1 MESLEMKCRFCNNSD
16 LHVFLDLGMSPLA
29 NSNLTS
35 SELNNVEYFYPLCS
49 YFCSQCYL
57 VQLDEFEHPENIF
70 SNYDYFSSFSDT
82 WNHHVESFVDSL
94 ISKFNIS
101 QEKQIIEIA
110 SNDGYL
116 LKHFKKKNYS
126 VLGIEPAENIAKIAE
141 SNGIPTINKFFGIQT
156 AKELLSSGKKADIL
170 IAFNVLP
177 HVPNLNEFVQG
188 LKLLLDPKGFLVVQF
203 SAYLINLI
211 EQNEFDMI
219 YHEHFS
225 YFSLHTLQKIF
236 SSFGLCIFDVEE
248 VSVHG
253 GSLRLFI
260 KHENNSDFKL
270 TSNIDRLL
278 IVEKQFGLTDPSIY
292 NNFPEKISII
302 KQNIWKFFISA
313 KQENKKIVC
322 YGAPA
327 KGNTLLNFCGIGK
340 DFIEYTVDKNP
351 HKQNLFLPGTHIP
364 IHSPE
369 KILSTKPDYVL
380 ILPWNLKDEI
390 VEQMSFVREW
400 NGKFVVLIPDVEIID

>member
-1 MESLEMKCRFCNNSD
+1 MNCRFCNNP
-16 LHVFLDLGMSPLA
+16 VEEIFLDLGMSPLA
-29 NSNLTS
+29 NSNLKS
-35 SELNNVEYFYPLCS
+35 SELNNVESFYPLCS
-49 YFCSQCYL
+49 YFCSNCYL
-57 VQLDEFEHPENIF
+57 VQLDEFEQPENIF
-70 SNYDYFSSFSDT
+70 SNYDYYSSFSET
-82 WNHHVESFVDSL
+82 WNNHIESFVNSA
-94 ISKFNIS
+94 ISRFNLS
-101 QEKQIIEIA
+101 QENQIIEIA

-116 LKHFKKKNYS
+116 LKHFKKKNFPI
-126 VLGIEPAENIAKIAE
+126 LGIEPATNIANDAE
-141 SNGIPTINKFFGIQT
+141 SSGIPTLNKFFGTQT
-156 AKELLSSGKKADIL
+156 AKELSSSGKKANVL

-177 HVPNLNEFVQG
+177 HVPNLNDFVEG
-188 LKLLLDPKGFLVVQF
+188 LKILLDSNGLLIIQF
-203 SAYLINLI
+203 SAYLMNLI

-236 SSFGLCIFDVEE
+236 SSFGLQIFDVEK

-260 KHENNSDFKL
+260 KHENNSDFILTTNVDKL
-270 TSNIDRLL
+270 LAA
-278 IVEKQFGLTDPSIY
+278 EKQFGLTDSSIY
-292 NNFPEKISII
+292 NKYSEQISIV

-327 KGNTLLNFCGIGK
+327 KGNTLLNFCGVGK
-340 DFIEYTVDKNP
+340 DFVEYTVDKNP

-364 IHSPE
+364 IYSPE
-369 KILSTKPDYVL
+369 KIRSTKPDYVL

-390 VEQMSFVREW
+390 VKQMSFIRDW
-400 NGKFVVLIPDVEIID
+400 NGKFVVLIPEIEIID

>member
-1 MESLEMKCRFCNNSD
+1 MKCRFCND
-16 LHVFLDLGMSPLA
+16 PVKQVFLDLGMSPLA
-29 NSNLTS
+29 NSNLKS
-35 SELNNVEYFYPLCS
+35 SELNNVESFYPLCS
-49 YFCSQCYL
+49 YFCSKCYL
-57 VQLDEFEHPENIF
+57 VQLDEFEQPENIF
-70 SNYDYFSSFSDT
+70 SNYDYYSSFSDT
-82 WNHHVESFVDSL
+82 WNKHIESFVNST
-94 ISKFNIS
+94 ISRFNIS
-101 QEKQIIEIA
+101 QENQIIEIA

-116 LKHFKKKNYS
+116 LKYFKQKNFP
-126 VLGIEPAENIAKIAE
+126 VLGIEPATNIAHDAE
-141 SNGIPTINKFFGIQT
+141 SNGIPTLNKFFGVQT
-156 AKELLSSGKKADIL
+156 AKELSSSGKKANIL

-177 HVPNLNEFVQG
+177 HVPNLNDFVEG
-188 LKLLLDPKGFLVVQF
+188 LKILLDSKGLLIIQF
-203 SAYLINLI
+203 SAYLMNLI
-211 EQNEFDMI
+211 EKNEFDMI

-225 YFSLHTLQKIF
+225 YFSLHTLQKVF
-236 SSFGLCIFDVEE
+236 SSFGLSIFDVEE

-270 TSNIDRLL
+270 TSNIEKLL
-278 IVEKQFGLTDPSIY
+278 IKEKQFGLTNSSIY
-292 NNFPEKISII
+292 DKFPEKISIV

-313 KQENKKIVC
+313 KQDNKKIVC

-340 DFIEYTVDKNP
+340 DFIDYTVDRNP

-369 KILSTKPDYVL
+369 KIRSTKPDYVL

-390 VEQMSFVREW
+390 MEQMSFIRDW
-400 NGKFVVLIPDVEIID
+400 NGKFVVLIPEVEIIN

>member
-1 MESLEMKCRFCNNSD
+1 MKCRFCSNPVD
-16 LHVFLDLGMSPLA
+16 KIFLDLGMSPLA
-29 NSNLTS
+29 NSNLKS
-35 SELNNVEYFYPLCS
+35 SELNNMEPFYPLCS
-49 YFCSQCYL
+49 YFCTQCYL

-70 SNYDYFSSFSDT
+70 SDYDYYSSFSDT
-82 WNHHVESFVDSL
+82 WNNHVKSFVDSV
-94 ISKFNIS
+94 ISQFKIS

-116 LKHFKKKNYS
+116 LKHFKKKNFPI
-126 VLGIEPAENIAKIAE
+126 LGIEPAKNIAKDAE
-141 SNGIPTINKFFGIQT
+141 LNGIPTLNKFFGIKT
-156 AKELLSSGKKADIL
+156 AKELLSSGKKADVL

-188 LKLLLDPKGFLVVQF
+188 LKILLDSKGLLIIQF
-203 SAYLINLI
+203 SAYLMNLI
-211 EQNEFDMI
+211 EENEFDMI

-236 SSFGLCIFDVEE
+236 SEHGLCIFDVEE
-248 VSVHG
+248 VSIHG

-260 KHENNSDFKL
+260 KHENNSDFEL
-270 TSNIDRLL
+270 TSNIDKLL
-278 IVEKQFGLTDPSIY
+278 TTEKQFGLTDPSIY
-292 NNFPEKISII
+292 SKFPEKVSII

-313 KQENKKIVC
+313 KQNNKKIVC

-351 HKQNLFLPGTHIP
+351 HKQNLFLPGTHLP
-364 IHSPE
+364 IYSPE
-369 KILSTKPDYVL
+369 KVLSTKPDYL
-380 ILPWNLKDEI
+380 IILPWNLKDEI
-390 VEQMSFVREW
+390 MEQMNFIRDW
-400 NGKFVVLIPDVEIID
+400 NGKFVVLIPKIEIIN

>member
-1 MESLEMKCRFCNNSD
+1 MKCRFCKNPVNNI
-16 LHVFLDLGMSPLA
+16 FLDLGMSPLA
-29 NSNLTS
+29 NSNLKS
-35 SELNNVEYFYPLCS
+35 SELNNAESFYPLCS
-49 YFCSQCYL
+49 YFCSKCYL

-70 SNYDYFSSFSDT
+70 SNYAYYSSFSDT
-82 WNHHVESFVDSL
+82 WNHHIESFVDSM
-94 ISKFNIS
+94 ISRFNIS

-126 VLGIEPAENIAKIAE
+126 VLGIEPAENIAKDAE
-141 SNGIPTINKFFGIQT
+141 SHGIPTINKFFGIQT
-156 AKELLSSGKKADIL
+156 AKELSSERRADVL

-188 LKLLLDPKGFLVVQF
+188 LKILLNPKGILVVQF
-203 SAYLINLI
+203 SAYLMDMI

-225 YFSLHTLQKIF
+225 YFSLYTLQKIF
-236 SSFGLCIFDVEE
+236 SEFGLCIFDVEKL
-248 VSVHG
+248 SVHG

-260 KHENNSDFKL
+260 KHENNNDFEI
-270 TSNIDRLL
+270 TPNIDKLL
-278 IVEKQFGLTDPSIY
+278 DAEKQFGLLDPSLY
-292 NNFPEKISII
+292 KKFPEQISIV

-313 KQENKKIVC
+313 KQDNKKIVC

-364 IHSPE
+364 IYSPE
-369 KILSTKPDYVL
+369 KIRLTKPDYVL

-390 VEQMSFVREW
+390 IEQMSLIREW
-400 NGKFVVLIPDVEIID
+400 NGKFVVLIPEIEIID

>member
-1 MESLEMKCRFCNNSD
+1 MNCRFCNNP
-16 LHVFLDLGMSPLA
+16 VEEIFLDLGMSPLA
-29 NSNLTS
+29 NSNLKS
-35 SELNNVEYFYPLCS
+35 SELNNVESFYPLCS
-49 YFCSQCYL
+49 YFCSNCYL
-57 VQLDEFEHPENIF
+57 VQLDEFEQPENIF
-70 SNYDYFSSFSDT
+70 SNYDYYSSFSET
-82 WNHHVESFVDSL
+82 WNNHIESFVNSA
-94 ISKFNIS
+94 ISRFNLS
-101 QEKQIIEIA
+101 QENQIIEIA

-116 LKHFKKKNYS
+116 LKHFKKKNFPI
-126 VLGIEPAENIAKIAE
+126 LGIEPATNIANDAE
-141 SNGIPTINKFFGIQT
+141 SSGIPTLNKFFGTQT
-156 AKELLSSGKKADIL
+156 AKELSSSGKKANIL

-177 HVPNLNEFVQG
+177 HVPNLNDFVEG
-188 LKLLLDPKGFLVVQF
+188 LKILLDSNGLLIIQF
-203 SAYLINLI
+203 SAYLMNLI

-236 SSFGLCIFDVEE
+236 SSFGLQIFDVEK

-260 KHENNSDFKL
+260 KHENNSDFILTTNVDKL
-270 TSNIDRLL
+270 LAA
-278 IVEKQFGLTDPSIY
+278 EKQFGLTDSSIY
-292 NNFPEKISII
+292 NKYSEQISIV

-327 KGNTLLNFCGIGK
+327 KGNTLLNFCGVGK
-340 DFIEYTVDKNP
+340 DFVEYTVDKNP

-364 IHSPE
+364 IYSPE
-369 KILSTKPDYVL
+369 KIRSTKPDYVL

-390 VEQMSFVREW
+390 VKQMSFIHDW
-400 NGKFVVLIPDVEIID
+400 NGKFVVLIPEIEIID

>member
-1 MESLEMKCRFCNNSD
+1 MKCRFCSNSVND
-16 LHVFLDLGMSPLA
+16 VFLDLGMSPLA

-35 SELNNVEYFYPLCS
+35 SELNNVESFYPLCS

-70 SNYDYFSSFSDT
+70 SNYVYFSSFSDT
-82 WNHHVESFVDSL
+82 WNNHVESFVNSV

-126 VLGIEPAENIAKIAE
+126 VLGIEPAKNIAKEAE
-141 SNGIPTINKFFGIQT
+141 SNGIPTINKFFGIQI
-156 AKELLSSGKKADIL
+156 AKELLSQGKKADVL

-177 HVPNLNEFVQG
+177 HVPNLNEIVEG
-188 LKLLLDPKGFLVVQF
+188 LKILLDSKGLLVVQF
-203 SAYLINLI
+203 SAYLMNLI
-211 EQNEFDMI
+211 EHNEFDMV

-236 SSFGLCIFDVEE
+236 SQYGLCIFDVEKL
-248 VSVHG
+248 SVHG

-260 KHENNSDFKL
+260 KHENNDDFEI
-270 TSNIDRLL
+270 TSNINKLL
-278 IVEKQFGLTDPSIY
+278 DAEKQFGLLDSSLY
-292 NNFPEKISII
+292 KKFPDKISIV
-302 KQNIWKFFISA
+302 KQNIWKFFISV
-313 KQENKKIVC
+313 KHDNKKIVC

-364 IHSPE
+364 IYSPE
-369 KILSTKPDYVL
+369 KVLSTKPDYLL

-390 VEQMSFVREW
+390 IEQMSFIRDW
-400 NGKFVVLIPDVEIID
+400 NGKFVVLIPKIEIID

>member
-1 MESLEMKCRFCNNSD
+1 MNCRFCNNP
-16 LHVFLDLGMSPLA
+16 VEEIFLDLGMSPLA
-29 NSNLTS
+29 NSNLKS
-35 SELNNVEYFYPLCS
+35 SELNNVESFYPLCS
-49 YFCSQCYL
+49 YFCSNCYL
-57 VQLDEFEHPENIF
+57 VQLDEFEQPENIF
-70 SNYDYFSSFSDT
+70 SNYDYYSSFSET
-82 WNHHVESFVDSL
+82 WNNHIESFVNSA
-94 ISKFNIS
+94 ISRFNLS
-101 QEKQIIEIA
+101 QENQIIEIA

-116 LKHFKKKNYS
+116 LKHFKKKNFPI
-126 VLGIEPAENIAKIAE
+126 LGIEPATNIANDAE
-141 SNGIPTINKFFGIQT
+141 SSGIPTLNKFFGTQT
-156 AKELLSSGKKADIL
+156 AKELSSSGKKANIL

-177 HVPNLNEFVQG
+177 HVPNLNDFVEG
-188 LKLLLDPKGFLVVQF
+188 LKILLDSNGLLIIQF
-203 SAYLINLI
+203 SAYLMNLI

-236 SSFGLCIFDVEE
+236 SSFGLQIFDVEK

-260 KHENNSDFKL
+260 KHENNSDFILTTNVDKL
-270 TSNIDRLL
+270 LAA
-278 IVEKQFGLTDPSIY
+278 EKQFGLTDSSIY
-292 NNFPEKISII
+292 NKYSEQISIV

-327 KGNTLLNFCGIGK
+327 KGNTLLNFCGVGK
-340 DFIEYTVDKNP
+340 DFVEYTVDKNP

-364 IHSPE
+364 IYSPE
-369 KILSTKPDYVL
+369 KIRSTKPDYVL

-390 VEQMSFVREW
+390 VKQMSFIRDW
-400 NGKFVVLIPDVEIID
+400 NGKFVVLIPEIEIID

>member
-1 MESLEMKCRFCNNSD
+1 MNCRFCNNP
-16 LHVFLDLGMSPLA
+16 VEEIFLDLGMSPLA
-29 NSNLTS
+29 NSNLKS
-35 SELNNVEYFYPLCS
+35 SELNNVESFYPLCS
-49 YFCSQCYL
+49 YFCSNCYL
-57 VQLDEFEHPENIF
+57 VQLDEFEQPENIF
-70 SNYDYFSSFSDT
+70 SNYDYYSSFSET
-82 WNHHVESFVDSL
+82 WNNHIESFVNSA
-94 ISKFNIS
+94 ISRFNLS
-101 QEKQIIEIA
+101 QENQIIEIA

-116 LKHFKKKNYS
+116 LKHFKKKNFPI
-126 VLGIEPAENIAKIAE
+126 LGIEPATNIANDAE
-141 SNGIPTINKFFGIQT
+141 SSGIPTLNKFFGTQT
-156 AKELLSSGKKADIL
+156 AKELSSSGKKANIL

-177 HVPNLNEFVQG
+177 HVPNLNDFVEG
-188 LKLLLDPKGFLVVQF
+188 LKILLDSNGLLIIQF
-203 SAYLINLI
+203 SAYLMNLI

-236 SSFGLCIFDVEE
+236 SSFGLQIFDVEK

-260 KHENNSDFKL
+260 KHENNSDFILTTNVDKL
-270 TSNIDRLL
+270 LAA
-278 IVEKQFGLTDPSIY
+278 EKQFGLTDSSIY
-292 NNFPEKISII
+292 NKYSEQISIV

-340 DFIEYTVDKNP
+340 DFIDYTVDKNP

-364 IHSPE
+364 IYSPE
-369 KILSTKPDYVL
+369 KIRSTKPDYVL

-390 VEQMSFVREW
+390 VKQMSFIRDW
-400 NGKFVVLIPDVEIID
+400 NGKFVVLIPEIEIID

>member
-1 MESLEMKCRFCNNSD
+1 MNCRFCNNP
-16 LHVFLDLGMSPLA
+16 VEEIFLDLGMSPLA
-29 NSNLTS
+29 NSNLKS
-35 SELNNVEYFYPLCS
+35 SELNNVESFYPLCS
-49 YFCSQCYL
+49 YFCSKCYL
-57 VQLDEFEHPENIF
+57 VQLDEFEQPENIF
-70 SNYDYFSSFSDT
+70 SNYDYYSSFSET
-82 WNHHVESFVDSL
+82 WNNHIESFVNST
-94 ISKFNIS
+94 ISRFNLS
-101 QEKQIIEIA
+101 QENQIIEIA

-116 LKHFKKKNYS
+116 LKHFKKKNFPI
-126 VLGIEPAENIAKIAE
+126 LGIEPATNIANDAE
-141 SNGIPTINKFFGIQT
+141 SSGIPTLNKFFGTQT
-156 AKELLSSGKKADIL
+156 AKELSSSGKKANIL

-177 HVPNLNEFVQG
+177 HVPNLNDFVEG
-188 LKLLLDPKGFLVVQF
+188 LKILLDSNGLLIIQF
-203 SAYLINLI
+203 SAYLMNLI

-236 SSFGLCIFDVEE
+236 SSFGLEIFDVEK

-260 KHENNSDFKL
+260 KHKNNSDFKL
-270 TSNIDRLL
+270 TTNVDKLL
-278 IVEKQFGLTDPSIY
+278 VAEKQFGLTDLSVY
-292 NNFPEKISII
+292 SKYPEQISIV
-302 KQNIWKFFISA
+302 KQNIWKFFISS
-313 KQENKKIVC
+313 KQDNKKIVC

-327 KGNTLLNFCGIGK
+327 KGNTLLNFCGVGK

-369 KILSTKPDYVL
+369 KIRSTKPDYVL

-390 VEQMSFVREW
+390 VKQMSFIRDW
-400 NGKFVVLIPDVEIID
+400 NGKFVVLIPEIEIID

>member
-1 MESLEMKCRFCNNSD
+1 MKCRFCND
-16 LHVFLDLGMSPLA
+16 PVKQVFLDLGMSPLA
-29 NSNLTS
+29 NSNLKS
-35 SELNNVEYFYPLCS
+35 SELNNVESFYPLCS
-49 YFCSQCYL
+49 YFCSKCYL
-57 VQLDEFEHPENIF
+57 VQLDEFEQPENIF
-70 SNYDYFSSFSDT
+70 SNYDYYSSFSDT
-82 WNHHVESFVDSL
+82 WNKHIESFVHST
-94 ISKFNIS
+94 ISRFNIS
-101 QEKQIIEIA
+101 QENQIIEIA

-116 LKHFKKKNYS
+116 LKYFKQKNFP
-126 VLGIEPAENIAKIAE
+126 VLGIEPATNIAHDAE
-141 SNGIPTINKFFGIQT
+141 SNGIPTLNKFFGVQT
-156 AKELLSSGKKADIL
+156 AKELSSSDKKANIL

-177 HVPNLNEFVQG
+177 HVPNLNDFVEG
-188 LKLLLDPKGFLVVQF
+188 LKILLDSKGLLIIQF
-203 SAYLINLI
+203 SAYLMNLI
-211 EQNEFDMI
+211 EKNEFDMI

-225 YFSLHTLQKIF
+225 YFSLHTLQKVF

-260 KHENNSDFKL
+260 KHENNFDFKL
-270 TSNIDRLL
+270 TSNIETLL
-278 IVEKQFGLTDPSIY
+278 IKEKQFGLTNSSIY
-292 NNFPEKISII
+292 DKFPEKISIV

-313 KQENKKIVC
+313 KQDNKKIIC

-340 DFIEYTVDKNP
+340 DFIDYTVDRNP

-369 KILSTKPDYVL
+369 KIRLTKPDYVL

-390 VEQMSFVREW
+390 MEQMSFIREW
-400 NGKFVVLIPDVEIID
+400 NGKFVVLIPEVEIIN

>member
-1 MESLEMKCRFCNNSD
+1 MKCRFCNNSVEE
-16 LHVFLDLGMSPLA
+16 VFLDLGMSPLA
-29 NSNLTS
+29 NSNLKL
-35 SELNNVEYFYPLCS
+35 SELNNVESFYPLCA
-49 YFCSQCYL
+49 YFCSKCYL
-57 VQLDEFEHPENIF
+57 VQLDEFESPENIF
-70 SNYDYFSSFSDT
+70 SNYDYYSSFSDT
-82 WNHHVESFVDSL
+82 WNKHIESFVNSV
-94 ISKFNIS
+94 ISRFNIS
-101 QEKQIIEIA
+101 QENQIIEIA

-116 LKHFKKKNYS
+116 LKHFKKKNFP
-126 VLGIEPAENIAKIAE
+126 VLGIEPATNIANDAE
-141 SNGIPTINKFFGIQT
+141 SNGITTLNKFFGIQT
-156 AKELLSSGKKADIL
+156 ARELSSSGKKANIL

-177 HVPNLNEFVQG
+177 HVPNLNDFVEG
-188 LKLLLDPKGFLVVQF
+188 LKILLDSKGLLIIQF
-203 SAYLINLI
+203 SAYLMNLI
-211 EQNEFDMI
+211 EKNEFDMI

-225 YFSLHTLQKIF
+225 YFSLHTLQKVF

-260 KHENNSDFKL
+260 KHQDNSDFKL
-270 TSNIDRLL
+270 TSNIEKLL
-278 IVEKQFGLTDPSIY
+278 LREKQFGLTDTSIY
-292 NNFPEKISII
+292 NKFPDKISIV

-340 DFIEYTVDKNP
+340 DLIEYTVDKNP

-364 IHSPE
+364 IYSPE
-369 KILSTKPDYVL
+369 KIKETKPDYVL

-390 VEQMSFVREW
+390 MDEIDYIREW
-400 NGKFVVLIPDVEIID
+400 GGKFVVPIPEVKILN

>member
-1 MESLEMKCRFCNNSD
+1 MKCRFCND
-16 LHVFLDLGMSPLA
+16 PVKQVFLDLGMSPLA
-29 NSNLTS
+29 NSNLKS
-35 SELNNVEYFYPLCS
+35 SELNNVESFYPLCS
-49 YFCSQCYL
+49 YFCSKCYL
-57 VQLDEFEHPENIF
+57 VQLDEFEQPENIF
-70 SNYDYFSSFSDT
+70 SNYDYYSSFSDT
-82 WNHHVESFVDSL
+82 WNKHIESFVNST
-94 ISKFNIS
+94 ISRFNIS
-101 QEKQIIEIA
+101 QENQIIEIA

-116 LKHFKKKNYS
+116 LKYFKQKNFP
-126 VLGIEPAENIAKIAE
+126 VLGIEPATNIAHDAE
-141 SNGIPTINKFFGIQT
+141 SNGIPTLNKFFGVQT
-156 AKELLSSGKKADIL
+156 AKELSSSDKKANIL

-177 HVPNLNEFVQG
+177 HIPNLNDFVEG
-188 LKLLLDPKGFLVVQF
+188 LKILLDLKGLLIIQF
-203 SAYLINLI
+203 SAYLMNLI
-211 EQNEFDMI
+211 EKNEFDMI

-225 YFSLHTLQKIF
+225 YFSLHTLQKVF

-260 KHENNSDFKL
+260 KHENNFDFKL
-270 TSNIDRLL
+270 TSNIETLL
-278 IVEKQFGLTDPSIY
+278 IKEKQFGLTNSSIY
-292 NNFPEKISII
+292 DKFPEKISIV

-313 KQENKKIVC
+313 KQDNKKIVC

-340 DFIEYTVDKNP
+340 DFIDYTVDRNP

-369 KILSTKPDYVL
+369 KIRLTKPDYVL

-390 VEQMSFVREW
+390 MEQMSFIRDW
-400 NGKFVVLIPDVEIID
+400 NGKFVVLIPEVEIIN

>member
-1 MESLEMKCRFCNNSD
+1 MKCRFCKNPVNNI
-16 LHVFLDLGMSPLA
+16 FLDLGMSPLA
-29 NSNLTS
+29 NSNLKS
-35 SELNNVEYFYPLCS
+35 SELNNAESFYPLCS
-49 YFCSQCYL
+49 YFCSKCYL

-70 SNYDYFSSFSDT
+70 SNYAYYSSFSDT
-82 WNHHVESFVDSL
+82 WNHHIESFVDSM
-94 ISKFNIS
+94 ISRFNIS

-126 VLGIEPAENIAKIAE
+126 VLGIEPAENIAKDAE
-141 SNGIPTINKFFGIQT
+141 SHGIPTINKFFGIKT
-156 AKELLSSGKKADIL
+156 AKELSSKRRADIL

-188 LKLLLDPKGFLVVQF
+188 LKILLDPKGILVIQF
-203 SAYLINLI
+203 SAYLMDMI

-225 YFSLHTLQKIF
+225 YFSLYTLQKIF
-236 SSFGLCIFDVEE
+236 SEFGLCIFDVEKL
-248 VSVHG
+248 SVHG

-260 KHENNSDFKL
+260 KHENNNDFEI
-270 TSNIDRLL
+270 TPNIDKLL
-278 IVEKQFGLTDPSIY
+278 DAEKQFGLLDPSLY
-292 NNFPEKISII
+292 KKFPEQISIV

-313 KQENKKIVC
+313 KQDNKKIVC

-364 IHSPE
+364 IYSPE
-369 KILSTKPDYVL
+369 KIRLTKPDYVL

-390 VEQMSFVREW
+390 IEQMSLIREW
-400 NGKFVVLIPDVEIID
+400 NGKFVVLIPEIEIID

>member
-1 MESLEMKCRFCNNSD
+1 MKCRFCGNTEQ
-16 LHVFLDLGMSPLA
+16 HVFLDLGMSPLA
-29 NSNLTS
+29 NSFLTS
-35 SELNNVEYFYPLCS
+35 SELNNAELFYPLCS
-49 YFCSQCYL
+49 YFCPECYL

-70 SNYDYFSSFSDT
+70 SNYAYFSSFSDT
-82 WNHHVESFVDSL
+82 WNDHIESFVNSVV
-94 ISKFNIS
+94 SRFNLS
-101 QEKQIIEIA
+101 TENQVIEVA

-116 LKHFKKKNYS
+116 LKHFKKKNFHI
-126 VLGIEPAENIAKIAE
+126 LGIEPAKNIAKDAE

-156 AKELLSSGKKADIL
+156 AQELSSDGKKADLL

-188 LKLLLDPKGFLVVQF
+188 LKILLNQKGLLVVQF
-203 SAYLINLI
+203 SAYLMNLI
-211 EQNEFDMI
+211 QQDEFDMI

-225 YFSLHTLQKIF
+225 YFSLHTLEKIF
-236 SSFGLCIFDVEE
+236 SKYGLSIFDVEE
-248 VSVHG
+248 LSVHG

-260 KHENNSDFKL
+260 THKNNHDFKK
-270 TSNIDRLL
+270 TGNIPKILEM
-278 IVEKQFGLTDPSIY
+278 EKQFGIADYSLYTEFSKRI
-292 NNFPEKISII
+292 NIV
-302 KQNIWKFFISA
+302 KQDIWNFFITS
-313 KQENKKIVC
+313 KRNNKKIVC

-327 KGNTLLNFCGIGK
+327 KGNTLLNFCGVGK

-369 KILSTKPDYVL
+369 KIRSTKPDYVL

-390 VEQMSFVREW
+390 VEQMSFIREW
-400 NGKFVVLIPDVEIID
+400 NGKFVVLIPKIEIID

>member
-1 MESLEMKCRFCNNSD
+1 MKCRFCSNPD
-16 LHVFLDLGMSPLA
+16 QHIFLDLGMSPLA
-29 NSNLTS
+29 NSFLTS
-35 SELNNVEYFYPLCS
+35 SQLNNAESFYPLCS
-49 YFCSQCYL
+49 YFCPKCFL

-70 SNYDYFSSFSDT
+70 SNYAYFSSFSDT
-82 WNHHVESFVDSL
+82 WNEHIELFVNSV
-94 ISKFNIS
+94 ISRFNIS

-116 LKHFKKKNYS
+116 LKHFKKKNFPI
-126 VLGIEPAENIAKIAE
+126 LGIEPAKNIAKDAE
-141 SNGIPTINKFFGIQT
+141 SNGIPTINKFFGIDT
-156 AKELLSSGKKADIL
+156 AKELSDNGKKADLL

-188 LKLLLDPKGFLVVQF
+188 LKILLNQKGLLVIQF
-203 SAYLINLI
+203 SAYLVSLI
-211 EQNEFDMI
+211 KNNEFDMI

-225 YFSLHTLQKIF
+225 YFSLYTLQQIF
-236 SSFGLCIFDVEE
+236 SKYGLSIFDVEKLFI
-248 VSVHG
+248 HG

-260 KHENNSDFKL
+260 SHEDNSIFEK
-270 TSNIDRLL
+270 TEN
-278 IVEKQFGLTDPSIY
+278 VEKLLEIEQQVGILNPSFYTEFPKKINLT
-292 NNFPEKISII
+292 
-302 KQNIWKFFISA
+302 KQEIWKFLISA

-340 DFIEYTVDKNP
+340 DFIEYTVDRNP

-364 IHSPE
+364 IYSPE
-369 KILSTKPDYVL
+369 KIRSTKPDYLL

-390 VEQMSFVREW
+390 VEQMSFIREW
-400 NGKFVVLIPDVEIID
+400 NGKFVVLIPKVEIID

>member
-1 MESLEMKCRFCNNSD
+1 MKCRFCNNSVEE
-16 LHVFLDLGMSPLA
+16 VFLDLGMSPLA
-29 NSNLTS
+29 NSNLKL
-35 SELNNVEYFYPLCS
+35 SELNNVESFYPLCA
-49 YFCSQCYL
+49 YFCSKCYL
-57 VQLDEFEHPENIF
+57 VQLDEFESPENIF
-70 SNYDYFSSFSDT
+70 SNYDYYSSFSDT
-82 WNHHVESFVDSL
+82 WNKHIESFVNSV
-94 ISKFNIS
+94 ISRFNIS
-101 QEKQIIEIA
+101 QENQIIEIA

-116 LKHFKKKNYS
+116 LKHFKKKNFP
-126 VLGIEPAENIAKIAE
+126 VLGIEPATNIANDAE
-141 SNGIPTINKFFGIQT
+141 SNGITTLNKFFGIQT
-156 AKELLSSGKKADIL
+156 ARELSSSGKKANIL

-177 HVPNLNEFVQG
+177 HVPNLNDFVEG
-188 LKLLLDPKGFLVVQF
+188 LKILLDSKGLLIIQF
-203 SAYLINLI
+203 SAYLMNLI
-211 EQNEFDMI
+211 EKNEFDMI

-225 YFSLHTLQKIF
+225 YFSLHTLQKVF

-260 KHENNSDFKL
+260 KHQDNSDFKL
-270 TSNIDRLL
+270 TSNIEKLL
-278 IVEKQFGLTDPSIY
+278 LREKQFGLTDTSLY
-292 NNFPEKISII
+292 NKFPDKISIV

-340 DFIEYTVDKNP
+340 DLIEYTVDKNP

-364 IHSPE
+364 IYSPE
-369 KILSTKPDYVL
+369 KIRLTKPDYVL

-390 VEQMSFVREW
+390 MEQINFIREW
-400 NGKFVVLIPDVEIID
+400 NGKFVVLIPKVEIID